1 MSRLSPGRVFALLG
15 DPVAHS
21 LSPRM
26 HNAAFHALGLPA
38 VYVALRV
45 RGPHLAPLMH
55 VLAANGGGGN
65 VTVPFKEPAAEVA
78 RMQGPLTQACN
89 TFWGD
94 DQGVAGDNT
103 DVAGVSEAL
112 RQLGV
117 PEGCRWLI
125 RGTGGSARAV
135 MAAAQIFGARVAV
148 RSRSAERAGRFLSE
162 AGMDPGAGPDQ
173 SECEV
178 VINCTPLGLHAE
190 DALPLEPGEVP
201 AARWA
206 LDLVYARGET
216 PWVRAMRQAGSAA
229 ADGRE
234 VLVRQGGA
242 AFECWF
248 PGRRAPLE
256 IMRAAVRAA
265 LD

>member
-21 LSPRM
+21 LSPCM

-45 RGPHLAPLMH
+45 RSADLAPLMH

-78 RMQGPLTQACN
+78 RMQGPLTRACN

-112 RQLGV
+112 RLLGV
-117 PEGCRWLI
+117 PEGSRWLI
-125 RGTGGSARAV
+125 MGTGGSARAV
-135 MAAAQIFGARVAV
+135 MAAAEIFGARVAV
-148 RSRSAERAGRFLSE
+148 RSRSTERAERFLAE
-162 AGMDPGAGPDQ
+162 AGMGRAAPDP

-178 VINCTPLGLHAE
+178 VINCTPLGLHSG
-190 DALPLEPGEVP
+190 DAMPLEPGEVP

-242 AFECWF
+242 AFERWF
-248 PGRRAPLE
+248 HGRRAPLE